1 MRFGIEDISTEA
13 ANCLTDD
20 RRDKKCD
27 ALYIDRD
34 TGTAV
39 IAQGWFSAHE
49 RDHAPL
55 NKASDLNTAVAWVIG
70 GQHPS
75 MGESLMAAAGEL
87 ADSLARGEIES
98 IEIWYCHNVPES
110 EAVKV
115 ELQKAAESASG
126 HLALR
131 YPDLDIPVRYLEV
144 GIGRLSD
151 W

>member
-1 MRFGIEDISTEA
+1 
-13 ANCLTDD
+13 
-20 RRDKKCD
+20 
-27 ALYIDRD
+27 
-34 TGTAV
+34 
-39 IAQGWFSAHE
+39 
-49 RDHAPL
+49 
-55 NKASDLNTAVAWVIG
+55 
-70 GQHPS
+70 
-75 MGESLMAAAGEL
+75 MAAAGEL